1 MHGGGRMLGSIGHCS
16 LGCPVGKRRREGHSI
31 GLLGGLK
38 LNARTNSAPRDG
50 GHQGSEKQI
59 EHTLSTRP
67 AQATRK
73 GDIDQ
78 RLTLKWRRGA

>member
-1 MHGGGRMLGSIGHCS
+1 
-16 LGCPVGKRRREGHSI
+16 
-31 GLLGGLK
+31 LGGLK